1 MISMNKIKCRDL
13 IEASNEGYE
22 KLYKQ
27 IRLSEVIKV
36 SWIFLIIMGIIYI
49 SAKNENQATKIFF
62 WLASFSI
69 VGLFDMQIK
78 SIVDQ
83 KIEIIKMHDFVKTE
97 MTNGTLFKIKE
108 RVYDIVP
115 GVERYYYEIEGDIPE
130 KLNGVPHVD
139 FRGIRLFS
147 KQHLER
153 DSEVVIFDQKVVED
167 YELDQ
172 FTRPFLYFSPSK
184 WLVHKDA
191 FEIAQLKEEWINS
204 PYTWTL
210 ELTDGFERYQDELK
224 AFRLEY
230 ENQMKGTE

>member
-1 MISMNKIKCRDL
+1 MVSMNKIKCRDL
-13 IEASNEGYE
+13 IEESNEGYE

-27 IRLSEVIKV
+27 IRINEVIKA
-36 SWIFLIIMGIIYI
+36 SWVFLLIMGICYMLII
-49 SAKNENQATKIFF
+49 NEDSAIKFLF
-62 WLASFSI
+62 
-69 VGLFDMQIK
+69 GLGFVSMAGLIDMQIK

-83 KIEIIKMHDFVKTE
+83 KIEIIKMHDFVKAE
-97 MTNGTLFKIKE
+97 MINGTLFKITE

-115 GVERYYYEIEGDIPE
+115 GVEKYYYEIEGDIPE

-139 FRGIRLFS
+139 FRGITLFS

-153 DSEVVIFDQKVVED
+153 HSEVVIFDRKVVKD

-172 FTRPFLYFSPSK
+172 FTRPFFYFSPSE
-184 WLVHKDA
+184 WIVHKDA
-191 FEIAQLKEEWINS
+191 FEIAQLKEEWTNS

-210 ELTDGFERYQDELK
+210 ELTDGFEMYQDELK